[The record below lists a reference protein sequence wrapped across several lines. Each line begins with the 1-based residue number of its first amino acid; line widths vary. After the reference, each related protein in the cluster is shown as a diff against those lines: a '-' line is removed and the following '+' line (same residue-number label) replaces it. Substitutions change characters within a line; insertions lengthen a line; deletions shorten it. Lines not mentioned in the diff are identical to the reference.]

1 MKIGKNHIY
10 LGKRPD
16 KLAKEGAE
24 KEIPEPIDI
33 QILTDFNVQGVKLAT
48 INQVIAYKGILKKRC
63 RPLRQEMERN
73 LEMTRATVTEITNSQ
88 ETDTVIWYEDTSEK
102 HQKNLTG
109 LACLFT

>member
-33 QILTDFNVQGVKLAT
+33 
-48 INQVIAYKGILKKRC
+48 
-63 RPLRQEMERN
+63 
-73 LEMTRATVTEITNSQ
+73 
-88 ETDTVIWYEDTSEK
+88 
-102 HQKNLTG
+102 
-109 LACLFT
+109 